1 MLVGQLRRTL
11 IERVEQ
17 VAAERD
23 EEVAAQV
30 LTHAR
35 TILVALAGRP
45 GDEEVSLQELTVGT
59 QTAALI
65 MGLHREYVRSLVR
78 GGRLS
83 ATKTNGEFQ
92 IPLSAVADLMR
103 TEADYRT
110 ARKVKTLP
118 SEWWSV
124 GNPTLEVKLTY
135 EDMASLPELPPR
147 ES

>member
-1 MLVGQLRRTL
+1 MLVSELRRTL

-17 VAAERD
+17 VAAEKD

-35 TILVALAGRP
+35 TILVALAGHP

-65 MGLHREYVRSLVR
+65 MGMHRESVRSLVR
-78 GGRLS
+78 QGRLA

-92 IPLSAVADLMR
+92 IPLSAVAD
-103 TEADYRT
+103 YRMG
-110 ARKVKTLP
+110 ALP
-118 SEWWSV
+118 LRWGSV
-124 GNPTLEVKLTY
+124 RNPALEVTLTY
-135 EDMASLPELPPR
+135 EDMPNPEVPRR

>member
-1 MLVGQLRRTL
+1 MLVGELRQAL
-11 IERVEQ
+11 IKKVEQ
-17 VAAERD
+17 VAAEKD

-45 GDEEVSLQELTVGT
+45 SDENVSLQELTVGT

-65 MGLHREYVRSLVR
+65 MGVHRESVRSLVR
-78 GGRLS
+78 QGRLS

-92 IPLSAVADLMR
+92 IPLSDVADYKLKPPLLR
-103 TEADYRT
+103 
-110 ARKVKTLP
+110 
-118 SEWWSV
+118 WGSV
-124 GNPTLEVKLTY
+124 RNPALEVTLTY
-135 EDMASLPELPPR
+135 EDMPSPEVPPR

>member
-1 MLVGQLRRTL
+1 MLVGELRRTL

-17 VAAERD
+17 VAAEGD

-35 TILVALAGRP
+35 TILVALAGHP

-92 IPLSAVADLMR
+92 IPLSAVADAAYKL
-103 TEADYRT
+103 
-110 ARKVKTLP
+110 KTLP
-118 SEWWSV
+118 SESWSLRTEWPYAYV
-124 GNPTLEVKLTY
+124 GRVSE
-135 EDMASLPELPPR
+135 
-147 ES
+147 

>member
-1 MLVGQLRRTL
+1 MLVGELRQAL
-11 IERVEQ
+11 IKKMEQ
-17 VAAERD
+17 VAAEKD

-45 GDEEVSLQELTVGT
+45 SDENVSLQELTVGT

-65 MGLHREYVRSLVR
+65 MGVHRESVRSLVR
-78 GGRLS
+78 QGRLS

-92 IPLSAVADLMR
+92 IPLSAVADYKL
-103 TEADYRT
+103 
-110 ARKVKTLP
+110 KTPPLR
-118 SEWWSV
+118 WGSV
-124 GNPTLEVKLTY
+124 RNPALEVTLTY
-135 EDMASLPELPPR
+135 EDMPSPEVPPR